1 MMHAQEAPTAT
12 TAIVW
17 IVDDDP
23 HVLEWIQAVAESV
36 DLEVRGFQ
44 SPQEFLAAF
53 NPKVPGCV
61 VSDLRMPRM
70 SGLELQHR
78 LGEIAP
84 HYPLIMI
91 SAHGEVAAAVR
102 AMKQGAVDFLE
113 KPFSTQSLIDRL
125 NEAIARS
132 EANLNKQ
139 SRYAETRA
147 RYATL
152 TDRERGTLEGVVQGK
167 ANKVIAIDLD
177 ISEKTVE
184 DRRARVMRKMGANS
198 VAELTRMILEADL
211 MPDAN

>member
-1 MMHAQEAPTAT
+1 MALSKETPKAA

-53 NPKVPGCV
+53 NPNVPGCV

-91 SAHGEVAAAVR
+91 SAHAEVAAAVR
-102 AMKQGAVDFLE
+102 AMKQGAIDFLE
-113 KPFSTQSLIDRL
+113 KPFSTQCLIDRL

-132 EANLNKQ
+132 EAILSKL
-139 SRYAETRA
+139 SRNAETRA

-184 DRRARVMRKMGANS
+184 DRRARVMRKMAANS

-211 MPDAN
+211 MPESN